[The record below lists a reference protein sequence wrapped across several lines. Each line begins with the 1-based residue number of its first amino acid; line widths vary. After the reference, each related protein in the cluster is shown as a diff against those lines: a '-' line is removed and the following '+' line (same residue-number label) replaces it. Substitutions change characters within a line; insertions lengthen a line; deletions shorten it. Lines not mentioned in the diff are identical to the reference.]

1 MSLDLDLLSVYQH
14 SRVSLWIEDY
24 SAIRQRLAQLRS
36 LGVTDLMAYVD
47 THPELI
53 AECVAGIEVLSV
65 NDYTLKLFRAPNRET
80 LLENLHLVFRGD
92 MTLHFRHELENLWQ
106 GRLEMDMETV
116 NYALDGTPLHLQLA
130 RSILPGHEED
140 WTRILIS
147 LTDIGDRKRAL
158 DRAAANERYAQE
170 LFEHSPVSLWVQDH
184 SAVKAW
190 LQGLRDAGV
199 VNLGQHLAEHP
210 EAVVSS
216 MKLLKALEVNR
227 QTLALYQAA
236 SAAELFAGL
245 GQVMRDDTHALWVAQ
260 LLDMWNGRLEGEYEG
275 VNYALNG
282 TALDIVMRT
291 SPLPGAEQS
300 WDRVLIAISDITAR
314 KKAEAYV
321 NYLGT
326 HDVLTGLR
334 NRGYFE
340 ERRAQVQKEERYPAS
355 IVMIDLNG
363 LKLAN
368 DTGGHEVGDALIR
381 RVGEV
386 ITKVADKGDVA
397 ARIGG
402 DEFALLLPLQD
413 EHAARMKVAQIETLV
428 ETNNQFYS
436 GPRLSLSIGV
446 ATGYCGQVLEQVQ
459 RQADQ
464 RMYEA
469 KRLYYRNQDRRA
481 G

>member
-1 MSLDLDLLSVYQH
+1 M
-14 SRVSLWIEDY
+14 
-24 SAIRQRLAQLRS
+24 
-36 LGVTDLMAYVD
+36 
-47 THPELI
+47 
-53 AECVAGIEVLSV
+53 
-65 NDYTLKLFRAPNRET
+65 
-80 LLENLHLVFRGD
+80 
-92 MTLHFRHELENLWQ
+92 
-106 GRLEMDMETV
+106 
-116 NYALDGTPLHLQLA
+116 
-130 RSILPGHEED
+130 
-140 WTRILIS
+140 
-147 LTDIGDRKRAL
+147 
-158 DRAAANERYAQE
+158 
-170 LFEHSPVSLWVQDH
+170 
-184 SAVKAW
+184 
-190 LQGLRDAGV
+190 
-199 VNLGQHLAEHP
+199 
-210 EAVVSS
+210 
-216 MKLLKALEVNR
+216 
-227 QTLALYQAA
+227 
-236 SAAELFAGL
+236 
-245 GQVMRDDTHALWVAQ
+245 
-260 LLDMWNGRLEGEYEG
+260 
-275 VNYALNG
+275 
-282 TALDIVMRT
+282 
-291 SPLPGAEQS
+291 
-300 WDRVLIAISDITAR
+300 
-314 KKAEAYV
+314 
-321 NYLGT
+321 
-326 HDVLTGLR
+326 LTGLR